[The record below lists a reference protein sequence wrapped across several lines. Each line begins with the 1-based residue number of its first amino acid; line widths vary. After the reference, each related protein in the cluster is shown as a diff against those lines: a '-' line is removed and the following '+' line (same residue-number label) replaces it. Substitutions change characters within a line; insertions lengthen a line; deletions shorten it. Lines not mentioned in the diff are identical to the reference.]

1 MKKLLSYGGAAL
13 ITAALLDP
21 IICSGLGKPLPWLR
35 DILMGAGGVACASA
49 ARNRSVAPAGSSRP
63 RIRNGRYPEPASA

>member
-21 IICSGLGKPLPWLR
+21 VICSGLVKPLPWLR
-35 DILMGAGGVACASA
+35 DILMGAGGVAGLYLMMKY
-49 ARNRSVAPAGSSRP
+49 RKQL
-63 RIRNGRYPEPASA
+63 

>member
-21 IICSGLGKPLPWLR
+21 VFYSGLGKPIPWLR
-35 DILMGAGGVACASA
+35 DIVMGAGGVACLYLLVKY
-49 ARNRSVAPAGSSRP
+49 RRQL
-63 RIRNGRYPEPASA
+63 

>member
-21 IICSGLGKPLPWLR
+21 VICSGLGKPTPWLL
-35 DILMGAGGVACASA
+35 DLGMGGAGVVCLYLLVKY
-49 ARNRSVAPAGSSRP
+49 RK
-63 RIRNGRYPEPASA
+63 EL